1 MSQELQQYTSIIEQL
16 KPMVKEPEFN
26 YVLSQVAG
34 HIPKEKR
41 FLIKMEVKRLAK
53 PCIRS
58 IDLRGQLD
66 TQCNHFIHSN
76 IGHYLDEAATDLF
89 EQQLRIFGQYS
100 FGVYEAVVNDAK
112 KRALEDVGKNK
123 GFHLA
128 EDASDTSEN
137 TYKAPIVNL
146 LNYPQRN
153 YERMNFAVSLEVFT
167 EQNKSI
173 MATSIDISI
182 SGIKLKTLSDTP
194 FNAGEKVSVYFR
206 GLEAEFAITR
216 RDSIA
221 YKIIDTAR
229 GNREKI
235 IRLERCEEHPNP
247 LFDEFLERFI
257 HGNKR
262 RYKVNMNNT
271 IDAIIN
277 KSCEQYFSPLCP
289 SLPVFIDSIENKLI
303 PRFAML
309 NSANKDILDYWTDER
324 DKVMLAY
331 LLSPARL
338 ASLCR
343 GEYHGETTIYAFNH
357 IQDERIY
364 FYSAMQE
371 ELDSNIEFKKLF
383 LGFGSK
389 KVSWRVF
396 KLKAIGIRPEDAHS
410 PLSIPDS
417 ISKKIKSQN
426 TPPPPRLMA
435 KLKHLKYIIHVTD
448 ITSELGQQCYAAI
461 KIDRGAIKGLKEFA
475 HARNRIPANIKAFRY
490 KHEENRTES
499 RYLLRSNVE
508 VTQGSNTLSGVTED
522 ISTNGVRIELSSPF
536 EGAIDNRVSVNFTK
550 LQSMTT
556 KFNVSSLKYRVVH
569 LSSDYTI
576 MHLRCI
582 AGDEGLPARTFFDE
596 LIKQNRSRLKTYPEE
611 EEYPGIGH
619 ALRCINAKSITESS
633 FIVQKKQ
640 GQHIPYACVCPETST
655 LVTTIASFLT
665 KPGEV
670 DLEFLFREEEDN
682 DSFIDSAFKQA
693 KLENCTVNAE
703 IFISFDST
711 QTDKE
716 HALTVHWS
724 HKFASHKVR
733 KSFIDKAMKRGQFI
747 ALKVAIAH
755 TQRPDLAMLQLEMNY
770 VGMYA
775 LHRVKLLEE
784 NLWSV
789 VGGVHLFD
797 ITEETMRRYHYSTTV
812 IKNNRHQTSVPKVE
826 TDGIKALLSS

>member
-26 YVLSQVAG
+26 YVLTQVAG

-66 TQCNHFIHSN
+66 TQCKHFIHSN
-76 IGHYLDEAATDLF
+76 IGHYLDDAATDLF
-89 EQQLRIFGQYS
+89 EQQLRVFGQYS
-100 FGVYEAVVNDAK
+100 FGVYEAVINDAK
-112 KRALEDVGKNK
+112 KRALEEADKRTVKHPSDDNN
-123 GFHLA
+123 
-128 EDASDTSEN
+128 DAPEN
-137 TYKAPIVNL
+137 AYKVPVVNL
-146 LNYPQRN
+146 LSYAQRN

-182 SGIKLKTLSDTP
+182 SGIKLKTMSDTP
-194 FNAGEKVSVYFR
+194 FNTGEKVAVYFR

-221 YKIIDTAR
+221 YKIVDTTR

-235 IRLERCEEHPNP
+235 IRLERCEDNPNP

-289 SLPVFIDSIENKLI
+289 TLPVFVDNIENKLI
-303 PRFAML
+303 PKFAML
-309 NSANKDILDYWTDER
+309 NSANKDIIDYWSDEQNQ
-324 DKVMLAY
+324 VMLAY
-331 LLSPARL
+331 LLSPTRL
-338 ASLCR
+338 ATLCK
-343 GEYHGETTIYAFNH
+343 GEYHGETIVYAFNH
-357 IQDERIY
+357 IQDERVY

-371 ELDSNIEFKKLF
+371 ELDNDLELKNLF

-396 KLKAIGIRPEDAHS
+396 KLKALGIRPEDAHA

-435 KLKHLKYIIHVTD
+435 RLKHLSYVIHITD
-448 ITSELGQQCYAAI
+448 VSSELGQQCYSALKINREAI
-461 KIDRGAIKGLKEFA
+461 KSLKVFA
-475 HARNRIPANIKAFRY
+475 HARNRAPAKIKAFRY
-490 KHEENRTES
+490 KYEENRIEN

-508 VTQGSNTLSGVTED
+508 VTQGSTTIVGVTED
-522 ISTNGVRIELSSPF
+522 ISTNGVRIELNTPF
-536 EGAIDNRVSVNFTK
+536 KGAIDNRVNVNFTK

-569 LSSDYTI
+569 LSSDYSI
-576 MHLRCI
+576 LHLRCI
-582 AGDEGLPARTFFDE
+582 AGDDGLPARSFFDE

-619 ALRCINAKSITESS
+619 ALRCINAKSVTGSS

-640 GQHIPYACVCPETST
+640 GKHIPYACVCPEASNTVS
-655 LVTTIASFLT
+655 TIASFLT

-670 DLEFLFREEEDN
+670 DLEFLFREEEN
-682 DSFIDSAFKQA
+682 GESFIDSAFKQA
-693 KLENCTVNAE
+693 KAENCTINAE
-703 IFISFDST
+703 LFIAFNPT
-711 QTDKE
+711 QTDKDRV
-716 HALTVHWS
+716 LIVNWS
-724 HKFASHKVR
+724 HKFSSHKVR
-733 KSFIDKAMKRGQFI
+733 KNFIENALKHGQFI
-747 ALKVAIAH
+747 ALRVSIAQTH
-755 TQRPDLAMLQLEMNY
+755 RPDMAMLQLEMNY
-770 VGMYA
+770 VSMYA
-775 LHRVKLLEE
+775 LHRAKLLEE
-784 NLWSV
+784 NLWSI

-797 ITEETMRRYHYSTTV
+797 TTEEVMGRYQFSTNA
-812 IKNNRHQTSVPKVE
+812 IKNNRHITSVPKVE
-826 TDGIKALLSS
+826 TDSIKALLTP